1 MTEDSMMDVDENLR
15 TKNYSQMMIYQQI
28 LQDLDINQHNYMM
41 SLVEK
46 NELQNYLVIESEK
59 AMNEIIRLMKEEE
72 MMETEAYRIV
82 ADTIIYKGDI
92 PREPMDITNWNFGDE
107 EEEDDY

>member
-41 SLVEK
+41 TLVEENK
-46 NELQNYLVIESEK
+46 LQNYLV
-59 AMNEIIRLMKEEE
+59 R
-72 MMETEAYRIV
+72 
-82 ADTIIYKGDI
+82 
-92 PREPMDITNWNFGDE
+92 
-107 EEEDDY
+107 

>member
-1 MTEDSMMDVDENLR
+1 MAESGRE
-15 TKNYSQMMIYQQI
+15 S
-28 LQDLDINQHNYMM
+28 
-41 SLVEK
+41 K
-46 NELQNYLVIESEK
+46 NEELQSSDDISTDTTRFGHQSTQLYDDSSRREQTTELSS
-59 AMNEIIRLMKEEE
+59 EIIRLMKEEE

-107 EEEDDY
+107 EEDDY

>member
-1 MTEDSMMDVDENLR
+1 
-15 TKNYSQMMIYQQI
+15 
-28 LQDLDINQHNYMM
+28 
-41 SLVEK
+41 
-46 NELQNYLVIESEK
+46 
-59 AMNEIIRLMKEEE
+59 MKEEE

-107 EEEDDY
+107 EEDDY